1 MDPVRQYYDEGFT
14 LIEAGDNDELWEYK
28 PRHAGRAGRRGL
40 PGHPPQHA
48 GGTTPGRVIVRLS
61 PSRYRGRVTTTPE
74 PQSDDQTDAEV
85 THEISFDQ
93 QRFAAR
99 PAKLRPRARRNHPRP
114 EALMTRP
121 FEADGR
127 NKAYVEWLVEQSML
141 ADAKGLGRQLAGH
154 HLMWANAY
162 ASPNPRAAV
171 EQASVW
177 YTAYPLSLVTGPGQ
191 SFLATLG
198 SEELWQAFEEI
209 GIEAIHTGP
218 VKLAGGISG
227 WDTTP
232 SVDGHFDRI
241 SMAIDPLFGTE
252 QEFRDMCENAAAHGG
267 TIIDDIVPGHTG
279 KGADFRLA
287 ELNYHDYPG
296 IYHMVD
302 IPRDAWHLLPD
313 VPEGAD
319 AVNLSPDAERALADE
334 GYIIGALQRVIFYE
348 PGVKETNW
356 SATPPI
362 RDHQGVERRWV
373 YLHYF
378 KEGQPS
384 INWLDPTF
392 AGMRLVMGD
401 ALHSLLDL
409 GSGGLRLDANGFLG
423 VERSMETAPAWSEG
437 HPLSQAANQLI
448 GSMVRKVGGFTFQ
461 ELNLT
466 IDDIK
471 NTGSVGPD
479 LSYDFIT
486 RPAYQVAMATG
497 DTEFLR
503 LTLREA
509 IKLGVDQASLV
520 HALQNHDELTYEL
533 VHFATRHANDTY
545 TLGGEEMTGA
555 VLAETIRQTMRDTLA
570 GDAAPYNA
578 LFVQNGIACTTA
590 SVIAASLGIT
600 DLDAITPQDTERI
613 KDAHLLL
620 CMYNAFQPGVFALSG
635 WDLVGALPLDKS
647 QVRTLIKDGDT
658 RWIERGSYDLMDAA
672 PEATKSSS
680 GMLKARSLYGS
691 LPEQLGDPNSFARRL
706 SRILDIRKRSELAT
720 GELLDVPEV
729 PFKSMLVLVNC
740 LQDRTTQVTVLN
752 FSAEPLTARVQ
763 SEHLPAGRVVDLA
776 TLQHVGVVD
785 DLGGFTVDIG
795 PFGGLAL
802 AVREQDAGAE
812 E

>member
-1 MDPVRQYYDEGFT
+1 M
-14 LIEAGDNDELWEYK
+14 
-28 PRHAGRAGRRGL
+28 
-40 PGHPPQHA
+40 
-48 GGTTPGRVIVRLS
+48 
-61 PSRYRGRVTTTPE
+61 TTTP
-74 PQSDDQTDAEV
+74 DQTQLDDLTDADV
-85 THEISFDQ
+85 TPEISYDQ

-99 PAKLRPRARRNHPRP
+99 PARLRPRARRAKAGAEELAP
-114 EALMTRP
+114 RP

-127 NKAYVEWLVEQSML
+127 NRAYVDWLVEQSML
-141 ADAKGLGRQLAGH
+141 ADATTLGRQLAGH
-154 HLMWANAY
+154 HLMWSNAY
-162 ASPNPRAAV
+162 AAPNPRAAV

-177 YTAYPLSLVTGPGQ
+177 FTAYPLSLVTAPGQ
-191 SFLATLG
+191 SFLGALG
-198 SEELWQAFEEI
+198 TEDLWRVFEEI
-209 GIEAIHTGP
+209 GIDAIHTGP

-227 WDTTP
+227 WDSTP

-252 QEFRDMCENAAAHGG
+252 QDFRDLCENAAAYGG
-267 TIIDDIVPGHTG
+267 TVIDDIVPGHTG

-287 ELNYHDYPG
+287 ELNYQDYPG

-319 AVNLSPDAERALADE
+319 AVNLSPAAEAALAE
-334 GYIIGALQRVIFYE
+334 AGYIIGQLQRVIFYE

-362 RDHQGVERRWV
+362 RDHQGIERRWV

-409 GSGGLRLDANGFLG
+409 GTGGLRLDANGFLG
-423 VERSMETAPAWSEG
+423 VEKSLEQAPAWSEG

-486 RPAYQVAMATG
+486 RPAYQVALATG

-509 IKLGVDQASLV
+509 MALGVDQASLV

-533 VHFATRHANDTY
+533 VHFATRHANELY
-545 TLGGEEMTGA
+545 PFGGEELPGA
-555 VLAETIRQTMRDTLA
+555 VLAETIRETMREKLTGEA
-570 GDAAPYNA
+570 GPYNA
-578 LFVQNGIACTTA
+578 VFTQNGIACTTA
-590 SVIAASLGIT
+590 SVITASLGIT
-600 DLDAITPQDTERI
+600 DLEDITPDETRRI
-613 KDAHLLL
+613 TDAHLLL
-620 CMYNAFQPGVFALSG
+620 CMYNAWQPGVFALSG
-635 WDLVGALPLDKS
+635 WDLVGALPLERS
-647 QVRTLIKDGDT
+647 QVRSLIRDGDT
-658 RWIERGSYDLMDAA
+658 RWIERGAYDLMDAVPDA
-672 PEATKSSS
+672 AKSAS
-680 GMLKARSLYGS
+680 GMPRATALYGS
-691 LPEQLGDPNSFARRL
+691 LPQQLGRPDSFARRL
-706 SRILDIRKRSELAT
+706 ARILEVRKRAGLAT
-720 GELLDVPEV
+720 GALVDVPEV
-729 PFKSMLVLVNC
+729 PNRCMLVLVNQ
-740 LQDRTTQVTVLN
+740 LVDDTTQVTVLN
-752 FSAEPLTARVQ
+752 FSEEALSARVQ
-763 SEHLPAGRVVDLA
+763 SEHIPAGRVVDLA
-776 TLQHVGVVD
+776 NLRPVGTVD
-785 DLGGFTVDIG
+785 DLGGFTVELP

-802 AVREQDAGAE
+802 AIREPEPDE

>member
-1 MDPVRQYYDEGFT
+1 MAADEPA
-14 LIEAGDNDELWEYK
+14 EGD
-28 PRHAGRAGRRGL
+28 
-40 PGHPPQHA
+40 
-48 GGTTPGRVIVRLS
+48 V
-61 PSRYRGRVTTTPE
+61 TPE
-74 PQSDDQTDAEV
+74 P
-85 THEISFDQ
+85 SFEQ

-99 PAKLRPRARRNHPRP
+99 PARLRPRARRHQPGP
-114 EALMTRP
+114 DELMARP

-127 NKAYVEWLVEQSML
+127 NRAYVEWLVDQSML
-141 ADAKGLGRQLAGH
+141 ADATTLGRQLAGH

-162 ASPNPRAAV
+162 AAPNPRAAV

-177 YTAYPLSLVTGPGQ
+177 YTAYPLSLMTAPRQ
-191 SFLATLG
+191 SFLGALG
-198 SEELWQAFEEI
+198 SEDLWAAFEEI
-209 GIEAIHTGP
+209 GIEAVHTGP

-227 WDTTP
+227 WEPTP
-232 SVDGHFDRI
+232 SIDGHFDRI

-287 ELNYHDYPG
+287 ELNYQDYPG

-319 AVNLSPDAERALADE
+319 AVNLSPEAEQALAEE

-423 VERSMETAPAWSEG
+423 VEKSLNLAPAWSEG

-471 NTGSVGPD
+471 NTGAVGPD

-486 RPAYQVAMATG
+486 RPAYQVALATG

-509 IKLGVDQASLV
+509 IALGVDQASLV

-545 TLGGEEMTGA
+545 SFGGEEVTGT
-555 VLAETIRQTMRDTLA
+555 VLAETIRQTLRDKLTGEA
-570 GDAAPYNA
+570 GPYNA
-578 LFVQNGIACTTA
+578 VFVQNGIACTTA
-590 SVIAASLGIT
+590 SIITATLGIT
-600 DLDAITPQDTERI
+600 DLEDISPADTQRI
-613 KDAHLLL
+613 MDAHLLL
-620 CMYNAFQPGVFALSG
+620 CMYNAWQPGVFALSG
-635 WDLVGALPLDKS
+635 WDLVGALPLDRS
-647 QVRTLIKDGDT
+647 QVRGLIKDGDT
-658 RWIERGSYDLMDAA
+658 RWIERGAYDLMDAA
-672 PEATKSSS
+672 PDAAKSAS
-680 GMLKARSLYGS
+680 GMPRAQALYGS
-691 LPEQLGDPNSFARRL
+691 LPQQLGDPGSFARRL
-706 SRILDIRKRSELAT
+706 ARVLEVRKRNDLAT
-720 GELLDVPEV
+720 GALVDVPDV
-729 PFKSMLVLVNC
+729 ASRSLLVLVNR
-740 LQDRTTQVTVLN
+740 LLDDSTQVTVLN
-752 FSAEPLTARVQ
+752 FAEEALTARVQ
-763 SEHLPAGRVVDLA
+763 SEHIPPAGRVVDLA
-776 TLQHVGVVD
+776 TLTPVGVVD
-785 DLGGFTVDIG
+785 DLGGFTVDLP
-795 PFGGLAL
+795 PFGGLVL
-802 AVREQDAGAE
+802 GVREPDPDTE